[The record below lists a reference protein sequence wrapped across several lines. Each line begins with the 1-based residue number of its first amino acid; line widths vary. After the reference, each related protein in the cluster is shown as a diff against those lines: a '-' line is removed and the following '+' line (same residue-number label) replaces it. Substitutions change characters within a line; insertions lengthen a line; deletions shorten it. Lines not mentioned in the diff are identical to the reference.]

1 MFKPFFVDCSGKKH
15 IFPDDR
21 ALKRS
26 LALAWRQGEDVFLFQ
41 VSL

>member
-26 LALAWRQGEDVFLFQ
+26 LALTGARMAAG
-41 VSL
+41 

>member
-26 LALAWRQGEDVFLFQ
+26 HGGGVKTSS
-41 VSL
+41 VSSIA

>member
-15 IFPDDR
+15 IFPDDC

-26 LALAWRQGEDVFLFQ
+26 LALA
-41 VSL
+41 